1 MTTREQAIEIAAKGI
16 ADNADASVCEWDW
29 CVPEN
34 QETYR
39 SYATAVYDA
48 LLAAGV
54 IPAEGMVVVDE
65 HRFERM
71 RALCSRARTYERID
85 GERSPAANPRRKA
98 DAIAA
103 IVAGVW
109 SLHDGDLDA
118 IPDAPTGEGER

>member
-1 MTTREQAIEIAAKGI
+1 MTTREQEAIEIAAK
-16 ADNADASVCEWDW
+16 AAFDAF
-29 CVPEN
+29 
-34 QETYR
+34 
-39 SYATAVYDA
+39 YAEGTPYTDIERAMFKQVAGAVYDA

-65 HRFERM
+65 NRFERM